1 MSGSSDEFVVPDS
14 DSGVEV
20 LHCSGEILPSRSG
33 NNVIVVGHKDDVVDE
48 KVIFFM
54 GFLEC
59 TKDNTSEL
67 PLIEPEGSV
76 VSPADQM
83 VG

>member
-1 MSGSSDEFVVPDS
+1 
-14 DSGVEV
+14 
-20 LHCSGEILPSRSG
+20 
-33 NNVIVVGHKDDVVDE
+33 VIVVGHKDDVVDE